1 LKHLSAVLALAL
13 LVTAGCGSSK
23 SNNNTPLGST
33 PASSSTPGQAQG
45 VFSGTTSTGLSFQ
58 SIVIP
63 SDKFYAIYGTTV
75 GNVLYIS
82 GMITGQGSSKNGTY
96 TATVTDF
103 YYTGTTT
110 AGSLTATYV
119 AGQSINGTVTESGN
133 TNVTFSGTAMLSTS
147 FNYANPA
154 SQSDITG
161 TWTGTLTDGSEAMV
175 SIAEGGSFSGS
186 SSGCSFTGSVTPDAS
201 GKNFFIVSLTYSG
214 SPCVKPNQTQ
224 VGIGVEYLLSD
235 GVTHQLLA
243 GVASGTSYG
252 TVFVANR

>member
-1 LKHLSAVLALAL
+1 MKHLGAL
-13 LVTAGCGSSK
+13 LVFALLLIAGCGSSR

-33 PASSSTPGQAQG
+33 PATSSTPGQAQG

-63 SDKFYAIYGTTV
+63 NDKFYAIYGTTV

-82 GMITGQGSSKNGTY
+82 GMITGQGSSKNGNY

-119 AGQSINGTVTESGN
+119 PGQSIKGTLTESGN
-133 TNVTFSGTAMLSTS
+133 SNITFSGTAMPSTL

-154 SQSDITG
+154 LLSDITG
-161 TWTGTLTDGSEAMV
+161 TWTGMLTDGAAATV

-201 GKNFFIVSLTYSG
+201 RKNFFTVSLTYDG
-214 SPCVKPNQTQ
+214 SPCLMPSQTQ